1 MKIAQISVDR
11 PIFTIMVSLIVI
23 ILGAVALLRL
33 PIDLMP
39 DITSPTISISTSYS
53 KASPLSMEELVTR
66 PIEEA
71 VSAVPGVGEI
81 SSQSSEGNS
90 NVQVN
95 FVWGTNLDAASND
108 IRDRIDRI
116 ISRLPEGA
124 SRPSLRKFD
133 LAATPVMMM
142 GVSSDLEPITLRRII
157 DEQISYRLERV
168 EGVASVN
175 IMGGQ
180 TREVHID
187 LDPDKLSALKIP
199 LEQVINR
206 IKSANVNQ
214 PAGNIYRGNYQIT
227 VRVPG
232 VFENLNELKQT
243 VIMFRSGSAVTL
255 QDIAKVQDSSSQ
267 VTRLVRIN
275 GKPGI
280 QISVNKQ
287 SGTNT
292 VKVAKSVREEIDN
305 INRSMPQIHIVPLM
319 DTSVFIRQ
327 AINNVTQSAL
337 LGGILAVLILLVF
350 LRNIKSTAVISTAI
364 PISIMATFGLL
375 YFNGFTLNL
384 MTLGALA
391 LGVGQLLDN
400 SIVVLENIF
409 RHRELGEGHKE
420 AAVKGADEVIQPIIA
435 STLTSVVVF
444 LPLLFMR
451 GMTGIMF
458 KQLAVVVVF
467 SLMCSLVT
475 ALTLVPM
482 LSSKLLTLTSDDA
495 EERGTHV
502 NRIYHSIG
510 RLLKSLENRYK
521 TILHNAMDHRARTA
535 LIAIGVLLIS
545 IVLMKFIDSELM
557 PVSDEGEIRVNLDM
571 EAGTKLSV
579 VDAKT
584 KLVEDRIRKAIPEV
598 TNIIAN
604 VGGGGWG
611 ASSSNTASLRISLL
625 TKSERW
631 RSDEDIAQ
639 AIRPL
644 VSKIPG
650 VKTRVRTASN
660 NQLSRILG
668 GGGGRIEI
676 QVRGHETDTAYQLAA
691 RIMQEVQDVPGITDA
706 NLSRTA
712 GAPEDLVIIDRRKA
726 EELGLSVQQITSAL
740 ETVLSGTQA
749 GDFTEHGKEYPLL
762 VKVKDADL
770 LPMEQILDIP
780 LTSSTGNQVV
790 LRNVVRIESSKSSTV
805 IERVNQERMIDV
817 SANLSGR
824 NLSAVIKDI
833 QAKLDKIAVP
843 LGFSVE
849 IVGDYKE
856 QQESFRELM
865 FGFILALV
873 LIYMVMASLF
883 ESLLDPFVVMFSVPL
898 ALIGITLLLL
908 LTNTTFNIQS
918 YIGIIMLSGIVVNNA
933 ILLVDTANHIRRE
946 GNLSVREAI
955 EEAGRRRLRPIMM
968 TALSTV
974 LGLLP
979 MAIGLGEG
987 GETQAPL
994 ARAVVGGMLSSTMI
1008 TLVVI
1013 PVVYSLFEERRRKL
1027 RKNEG

>member
-1 MKIAQISVDR
+1 MKIARIAVDR

-23 ILGAVALLRL
+23 ILGAVALTRL

-39 DITSPTISISTSYS
+39 DITSPTISISTSYA

-71 VSAVPGVGEI
+71 VSAVPGVDEI
-81 SSQSSEGNS
+81 TSQSSEGNS
-90 NVQVN
+90 NVQVS
-95 FVWGTNLDAASND
+95 FVWGTDLDAASND
-108 IRDRIDRI
+108 IRDRLDRI
-116 ISRLPEGA
+116 ISRLPDGA
-124 SRPSLRKFD
+124 NRPSLRKFD
-133 LAATPVMMM
+133 LAATPVLMM
-142 GVSSDLEPITLRRII
+142 GVTSNLEALTLRRII

-175 IMGGQ
+175 IMGGL
-180 TREVHID
+180 TREVHIN
-187 LDPDKLSALKIP
+187 LDPIKLSALKVP
-199 LEQVINR
+199 MEQVISR
-206 IKSANVNQ
+206 IKAANVNQ
-214 PAGNIYRGNYQIT
+214 PAGNVYRGNYQIT

-232 VFENLNELKQT
+232 VFENLEELRRT
-243 VIMFRSGSAVTL
+243 IVLNRGGTPITL
-255 QDIAKVQDSSSQ
+255 KDIAEIEDSSSK

-275 GKPGI
+275 GQPGI

-292 VKVAKSVREEIDN
+292 VQVAQNVREEIAN

-319 DTSVFIRQ
+319 DSSVFIKQ

-350 LRNIKSTAVISTAI
+350 LRNLKSTAVISTAI

-409 RHRELGEGHKE
+409 RHRELGKGHKE
-420 AAVKGADEVIQPIIA
+420 AAVIGADEVIQPIIA

-458 KQLAVVVVF
+458 RQLAVVVVF
-467 SLMCSLVT
+467 SLLCSLAT

-482 LSSKLLTLTSDDA
+482 LSSKLLSLSSDEA
-495 EERGTHV
+495 EDKGRHV
-502 NRIYHSIG
+502 FKIYHGIG
-510 RLLKSLENRYK
+510 SVLKGIEKRYNA
-521 TILHNAMDHRARTA
+521 ILHTA
-535 LIAIGVLLIS
+535 LNNRGRTVLIALGILILA
-545 IVLMKFIDSELM
+545 IFLMRFIDSELM
-557 PVSDEGEIRVNLDM
+557 PVADEGEIRVSLDM
-571 EAGTKLSV
+571 EAGTKLDV
-579 VDAKT
+579 VDVKT
-584 KLVEDRIRKAIPEV
+584 RLVESRISKAIPEI

-625 TKSERW
+625 SKSQRK
-631 RSDEDIAQ
+631 RSDEEIAQ

-650 VKTRVRTASN
+650 VRARVRTATN
-660 NQLSRILG
+660 NQLSRIMG

-676 QVRGHETDTAYQLAA
+676 QVRGHETDLAYKLAEQIRKA
-691 RIMQEVQDVPGITDA
+691 VENVPGITDA

-712 GAPEDLVIIDRRKA
+712 GAPEDLVKIDRRKA
-726 EELGLSVQQITSAL
+726 EELGLTVQQITAAL
-740 ETVLSGTQA
+740 ETVLSGSQA
-749 GDFTEHGKEYPLL
+749 GDFSEHGKEYPLL
-762 VKVKDADL
+762 VRVKDADL
-770 LPMEQILDIP
+770 LPLEQILDLP
-780 LTSSTGNQVV
+780 LSTSSGSTVV
-790 LRNVVRIESSKSSTV
+790 LRNVVSVESSQSSTI
-805 IERVNQERMIDV
+805 IERVDQERMIDV

-824 NLSAVIKDI
+824 KLSAVIKDI
-833 QAKLDKIAVP
+833 QAELARIPVP

-883 ESLLDPFVVMFSVPL
+883 ESLLDPFIVMFSVPL
-898 ALIGITLLLL
+898 ALIGITLVLL

-918 YIGIIMLSGIVVNNA
+918 YIGIIMLAGIVVNNA

-946 GNLSVREAI
+946 DRLPARKAI
-955 EEAGRRRLRPIMM
+955 EEAGRRRMRPILM

-994 ARAVVGGMLSSTMI
+994 ARAVVGGMLSSTLI

-1013 PVVYSLFEERRRKL
+1013 PVVYSLFEERQRKHS
-1027 RKNEG
+1027 

>member
-1 MKIAQISVDR
+1 MKIARIAVDR

-23 ILGAVALLRL
+23 ILGAVALTRL

-39 DITSPTISISTSYS
+39 DITSPTISISTSYA
-53 KASPLSMEELVTR
+53 KASPLAMEELVTR

-71 VSAVPGVGEI
+71 VSAVPGVDEI
-81 SSQSSEGNS
+81 TSQSSEGNS
-90 NVQVN
+90 NVQVS
-95 FVWGTNLDAASND
+95 FVWGTDLDAASND
-108 IRDRIDRI
+108 IRDRLDRI
-116 ISRLPEGA
+116 ISRLPDGA
-124 SRPSLRKFD
+124 NRPSLRKFD
-133 LAATPVMMM
+133 LAATPVLMM
-142 GVSSDLEPITLRRII
+142 GVTSNLEALTLRRII

-175 IMGGQ
+175 IMGGL
-180 TREVHID
+180 TREVHIN
-187 LDPDKLSALKIP
+187 LDPIKLSALKVP
-199 LEQVINR
+199 MEQVISR
-206 IKSANVNQ
+206 IKAANVNQ
-214 PAGNIYRGNYQIT
+214 PAGNVYRGNYQIT

-232 VFENLNELKQT
+232 VFENLEELRRT
-243 VIMFRSGSAVTL
+243 IVLNRGGTPITL
-255 QDIAKVQDSSSQ
+255 KDIAEIEDSSSK

-275 GKPGI
+275 GQPGI

-292 VKVAKSVREEIDN
+292 VQVAQNVREEIAN

-319 DTSVFIRQ
+319 DSSVFIKQ

-350 LRNIKSTAVISTAI
+350 LRNLKSTAVISTAI

-409 RHRELGEGHKE
+409 RHRELGKGHKE
-420 AAVKGADEVIQPIIA
+420 AAVIGADEVIQPIIA

-458 KQLAVVVVF
+458 RQLAVVVVF
-467 SLMCSLVT
+467 SLLCSLAT

-482 LSSKLLTLTSDDA
+482 LSSKLLSLSSDEA
-495 EERGTHV
+495 EDKGRHV
-502 NRIYHSIG
+502 FKIYHGIG
-510 RLLKSLENRYK
+510 SVLKGIEKRYNA
-521 TILHNAMDHRARTA
+521 ILHTA
-535 LIAIGVLLIS
+535 LNNRGRTVLIAVGILILA

-557 PVSDEGEIRVNLDM
+557 PVADEGEIRVSLDM
-571 EAGTKLSV
+571 EAGTKLDV
-579 VDAKT
+579 VDVKT
-584 KLVEDRIRKAIPEV
+584 RLVESRISKSIPET

-625 TKSERW
+625 SKSQRK
-631 RSDEDIAQ
+631 RSDEEIAQ

-650 VKTRVRTASN
+650 VRARVRTATN
-660 NQLSRILG
+660 NQLSRIMG

-676 QVRGHETDTAYQLAA
+676 QVRGHETDLAYKLADQIRKA
-691 RIMQEVQDVPGITDA
+691 VENVPGITDA

-712 GAPEDLVIIDRRKA
+712 GAPEDLVKIDRRKA
-726 EELGLSVQQITSAL
+726 EELGLTVQQITAAL
-740 ETVLSGTQA
+740 ETVLSGSQA
-749 GDFTEHGKEYPLL
+749 GDFSEHGKEYPLL
-762 VKVKDADL
+762 VRVKDADL
-770 LPMEQILDIP
+770 LPLEQILDLP
-780 LTSSTGNQVV
+780 LSTSSGSTVV
-790 LRNVVRIESSKSSTV
+790 LRNVVSVESSQSSTI

-824 NLSAVIKDI
+824 KLSAVIEDI
-833 QAKLDKIAVP
+833 QAELARIPVP

-883 ESLLDPFVVMFSVPL
+883 ESLLDPFIVMFSVPL
-898 ALIGITLLLL
+898 ALIGITLVLL

-918 YIGIIMLSGIVVNNA
+918 YIGIIMLAGIVVNNA

-946 GNLSVREAI
+946 DRLPARKAI
-955 EEAGRRRLRPIMM
+955 EEAGRRRMRPILM

-994 ARAVVGGMLSSTMI
+994 ARAVVGGMLSSTLI

-1013 PVVYSLFEERRRKL
+1013 PVVYSLFEERQRKHS
-1027 RKNEG
+1027 